1 MYEQPEFL
9 EWEKKALIIVIIAVP
24 IITLVIILIIL
35 INRNKKKKKYT
46 LQIMAEVDRLET
58 SIATFEGDN
67 TSGTRVQMRTPVMKF
82 ELYGHIYETKNNS
95 ADANPLYKP
104 GDKVEILIDPLNPTD
119 GYIVSDAEFK
129 RTNLHLIK

>member
-24 IITLVIILIIL
+24 IITLVIILMIL

-46 LQIMAEVDRLET
+46 VQVMAEVGRLET
-58 SIATFEGDN
+58 STATFGGGD
-67 TSGTRVQMRTPVMKF
+67 THETHVQMRTPVMKF

-95 ADANPLYKP
+95 ADANSIYKP